1 MKKNSAF
8 LMPQESSN
16 IALQTLYRK
25 SKLLR
30 IEDNTRTY
38 IVYVRIGKALPRFEN
53 IIYVYPCWGQMI
65 FSLSTKQ
72 IFVKIMDE
80 LLDIMY
86 QVRTLHFTKIKL
98 QLHAWVAVFNTLLCI
113 SLCGHIIFED
123 LCLYDM
129 LSFFIIWRYNNL

>member
-53 IIYVYPCWGQMI
+53 IYVYPCWGQMN

-86 QVRTLHFTKIKL
+86 QVSTLHFTKIKL